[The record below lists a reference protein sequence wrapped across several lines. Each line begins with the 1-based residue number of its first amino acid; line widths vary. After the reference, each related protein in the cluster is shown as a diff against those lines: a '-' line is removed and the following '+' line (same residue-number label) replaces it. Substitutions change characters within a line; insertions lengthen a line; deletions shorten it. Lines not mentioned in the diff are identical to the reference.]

1 MDNETKQHY
10 KMYKSGKQWA
20 YASLATITLLG
31 GMGATPVVLAEE
43 VLSEKTEATTKDAET
58 DDKGTKADATDTPV
72 IATPDALPA
81 GDIPAAPA
89 EVAGAVNDTNDSKNK
104 VDKDD
109 TNTVKTK
116 KAAEPKAAVTNDADK
131 ATKAKEPRAGYQ
143 LTKDD
148 FNCSGT
154 TINGFSTAFATGPN
168 LANWDGTLVFP
179 AGMESYTVIAASA
192 FLGSTNY
199 GTQKI
204 TSVDLSNLTGLTS
217 IGKMAFSNSNTLTSV
232 NISNLPSLTTI
243 GDDVFY
249 NDPALTSI
257 TIAHLP
263 KLTNIPTWI
272 VDMNK
277 SLTTVTF
284 FDLPKVTSMGTG
296 TSANLVFEFAAG
308 QTVLKTINI
317 GGMPLLTTITPTAAF
332 KNMASGGVINPI
344 AFNGDDGVAAAKLIR
359 DKINSNMSFTTRDNQ
374 WYIPANLNYN
384 YIDERGLSIA
394 DSQAISCRVDDV
406 LTVLAPLS
414 LDSSGFINPRLAQP
428 DTIGLS
434 PDKSQVT
441 ISTPNQNVY
450 YAYTTAA
457 EPSSFYFVDRLGN
470 QLDSAMTITGGAYD
484 LLSLNSNIRSFT
496 GYDLVDLES
505 SDDSSSYNTGT
516 WQDANSMRDHSLTL
530 GINNGRSYKF
540 IYAKPGSVQYRYVD
554 QNGDAITTDKNNAPV
569 TPPVFNGHD
578 LDTYTT
584 PAVPTI
590 PGYGPGT
597 LTGGTDG
604 NTIDAGNKVITYTFI
619 AEADPVTVE
628 YVDIHGREIA
638 DSEVISDKY
647 VTDILE
653 VTQKTVENG
662 GTYANLANY
671 DVVGVRQSTDNP
683 NVWTPIDAIP
693 DGETFAQNNGH
704 NFQFVYAKKSTVTQ
718 MFLDEAG
725 NHIVF
730 GGDSDHIE
738 HPLDDGAIYDFT
750 DDIPVI
756 PGYGPGVWADDVEG
770 NAPES
775 GDATEDAQIVYYRYQ
790 TIAKPGTI
798 YHVDTAGN
806 TIADSEEYGTS
817 SGSDLSFISD
827 ALNLE
832 ATDISGYRYNDL
844 WYTNDDPNDSDAKW
858 QLYTGDL
865 QTTLGA
871 SNGRS
876 YKYVYAAAT
885 SVIHKYVDQAG
896 NVITAGTDSTP
907 VDNFLQAG
915 YVGDPYLLHDAPVIA
930 GYGDPHLV
938 STDLS
943 SKMTPDQL
951 EVVYEYRT
959 VAQPVTIYRTDTD
972 GNDLGSDTLTGH
984 YTDEDLDLTP
994 KQIAGYDFK
1003 NLFGSAV
1010 TPKISRDAIPDLN
1023 WQAADALAST
1033 TLKYGD
1039 NAGRNYK
1046 FVYAKHQVTDT
1057 DKPATNKPTTGTG
1070 TDTPLP
1076 VTGGDKNSGKT
1087 PTGDKTP
1094 GKLPISGGEK
1104 TPSNTGGT
1112 AGTNTGTPT
1121 NTTYVTNSTPSTQT
1135 GTLPKSGNIAN
1146 RLLPLIGTTLLASL
1160 IGLFAFIKKRKL

>member
-58 DDKGTKADATDTPV
+58 DDKGAKSDATDTPV

-81 GDIPAAPA
+81 GDIPAAPV
-89 EVAGAVNDTNDSKNK
+89 EVAGAVSDTNDSKNK

-109 TNTVKTK
+109 TNPVKTK
-116 KAAEPKAAVTNDADK
+116 KATEPKAAVTNDADK
-131 ATKAKEPRAGYQ
+131 TTKAKEPRAGYQ
-143 LTKDD
+143 LTPSD
-148 FNCSGT
+148 FTYNGT
-154 TINGFSTAFATGPN
+154 VITGFSDTFYTGPN
-168 LANWDGTLVFP
+168 LANWDGALIFP
-179 AGMESYTVIAASA
+179 KGMETYTSIDKSA
-192 FLGSTNY
+192 FSGAKNY
-199 GTQKI
+199 ATLKI
-204 TSVDLSNLTGLTS
+204 TSVDLSNLTGLILINS
-217 IGKMAFSNSNTLTSV
+217 FAFSNSNTLTSL
-232 NISNLPSLTTI
+232 NISNLPSLVTIAEDAFYQNNAMTT
-243 GDDVFY
+243 
-249 NDPALTSI
+249 LTV
-257 TIAHLP
+257 AHLP
-263 KLTNIPTWI
+263 KLTAIPSWI
-272 VDMNK
+272 VDCNPA
-277 SLTTVTF
+277 LTTVTF
-284 FDLPKVTSMGTG
+284 LDLPKVTSLG
-296 TSANLVFEFAAG
+296 TSSNPLFEFRIN

-317 GGMPLLTTITPTAAF
+317 GGMPLLTSITPTAAF
-332 KNMASGGVINPI
+332 KLMASGGVINPI

-359 DKINSNMSFTTRDNQ
+359 DKINANMAFTTRDNQ

-384 YIDERGLSIA
+384 YIDERGQSIA
-394 DSQAISCRVDDV
+394 DPQAVSCRVDDV

-450 YAYTTAA
+450 YSYTTVA

-484 LLSLNSNIRSFT
+484 LISLNSNIRSFT

-505 SDDSSSYNTGT
+505 SGDSSSVNTGT
-516 WQDANSMRDHSLTL
+516 WQDANNMRDQSLTL
-530 GINNGRSYKF
+530 GVNNGRSYKF

-554 QNGDAITTDKNNAPV
+554 QNGDAITVDKNDTPV
-569 TPPVFNGHD
+569 TPPVFNGHE

-590 PGYGPGT
+590 PGYGPGA
-597 LTGGTDG
+597 LTTNNEGD
-604 NTIDAGNKVITYTFI
+604 TIGAGNKVITYTFI
-619 AEADPVTVE
+619 AEAAPVTVE

-638 DSEVISDKY
+638 DPEVITDKY
-647 VTDILE
+647 VNDILE
-653 VTQKTVENG
+653 VTQKTAEDG
-662 GTYANLANY
+662 GTYTNLANY

-693 DGETFAQNNGH
+693 AGETFAQNDGH
-704 NFQFVYAKKSTVTQ
+704 NFQFVYAKRSTVTQ

-738 HPLDDGAIYDFT
+738 HALDDGETYDFT
-750 DDIPVI
+750 GDIPVI

-775 GDATEDAQIVYYRYQ
+775 GDATEDAQVVYYRYQ

-798 YHVDTAGN
+798 YRVDTEGN
-806 TIADSEEYGTS
+806 TIAAPEEYGTS

-827 ALNLE
+827 ALNLA

-844 WYTNDDPNDSDAKW
+844 WYTNDDPNDSNAEW
-858 QLYTGDL
+858 QLYTDDL

-885 SVIHKYVDQAG
+885 SVIHKYIDQAG
-896 NVITAGTDSTP
+896 NVIIAGTDNTP
-907 VDNFLQAG
+907 VDNFLQPG
-915 YVGDPYLLHDAPVIA
+915 YVGDLYTLHDAPAIA

-943 SKMTPDQL
+943 NKMTPDQL

-972 GNDLGSDTLTGH
+972 GNDLGSETLTGH

-994 KQIAGYDFK
+994 KQITGYDFK

-1046 FVYAKHQVTDT
+1046 FVYAKHQAANTDT
-1057 DKPATNKPTTGTG
+1057 NNKPTTDKPTTG

-1076 VTGGDKNSGKT
+1076 VTGGDKNPGKT

-1146 RLLPLIGTTLLASL
+1146 RLLPVIGATLLASL
-1160 IGLFAFIKKRKL
+1160 IGLFAFIKKRKF